1 MAVKQSP
8 LANVIGSRLCV
19 NPQLS
24 STESRP
30 ARKCCPPRY
39 GNNVEGFSKAY
50 PSCPA
55 STGHPRQQRIHQRG
69 YVRTQYFVLHG
80 MAAGSN
86 RLPVTLRVSN
96 VSTTDDDHP
105 HPLAMFYPLHQLP
118 KPLGPVTDST
128 PARPIL
134 SRREHSGVWTPTTPK
149 PLSGRTA
156 SIGHQTVRPTCP
168 QAPGSA
174 MPARPGH
181 VFCLVPIPAREGAWI
196 AEFDKIPRVWGLFHG
211 SPR

>member
-1 MAVKQSP
+1 MAVKQM
-8 LANVIGSRLCV
+8 

-55 STGHPRQQRIHQRG
+55 STGPPRQQRIHQRG
-69 YVRTQYFVLHG
+69 YHG

-105 HPLAMFYPLHQLP
+105 HRLAMIHPLYQLP

-134 SRREHSGVWTPTTPK
+134 TPTTPK

-156 SIGHQTVRPTCP
+156 SIGHQIVRPTCP

-196 AEFDKIPRVWGLFHG
+196 AEFDRIPRVWGLFHG